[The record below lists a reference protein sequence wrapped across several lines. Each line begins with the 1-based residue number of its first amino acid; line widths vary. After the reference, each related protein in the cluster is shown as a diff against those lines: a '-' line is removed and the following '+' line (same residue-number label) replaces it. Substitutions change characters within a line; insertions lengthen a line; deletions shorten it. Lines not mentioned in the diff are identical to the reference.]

1 MHWKKDMMYL
11 HVEQNNTAAQALY
24 LDMGYELVI
33 PGLSDWEKKM
43 EGIENILYYSKP
55 LRRRSA
61 DNVDGAGSFSNADGH
76 GRQGK
81 GKGDDADVDADA
93 EVLGM
98 KTLDMTIASNI
109 MRSNAVR

>member
-11 HVEQNNTAAQALY
+11 HVEQSNTAAQGLY
-24 LDMGYELVI
+24 LGMGYELVS
-33 PGLSDWEKKM
+33 PGLSAWEKKM

-55 LRRRSA
+55 LARRWTG
-61 DNVDGAGSFSNADGH
+61 GAEGASSMMADGSVS
-76 GRQGK
+76 QG
-81 GKGDDADVDADA
+81 GGEADRDA

-109 MRSNAVR
+109 MRSSADR